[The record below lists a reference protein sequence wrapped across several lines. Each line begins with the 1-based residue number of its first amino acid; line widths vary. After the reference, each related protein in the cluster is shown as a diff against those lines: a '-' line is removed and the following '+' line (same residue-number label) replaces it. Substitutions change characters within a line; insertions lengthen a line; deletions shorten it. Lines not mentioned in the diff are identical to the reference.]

1 MRVLLRFINSSNLL
15 IIMELRI
22 QKYLSERGICSRRQA
37 EKYIQDGLVKLNGV
51 VVTTLG
57 TKIDPSKDKIE
68 LNNKAIEDIQNK
80 VYYILNKPAGYV
92 TTCANKDDRNVMD
105 IVKVPERV
113 FPVGRLDKDTT
124 GLLLLTNDGVIAYR
138 LTHPKF
144 EHEKEYLVQATMP
157 MQKEQL
163 SKLEEGMKLFGRK
176 TNPTRIKRLSAK
188 RFTIVLTEGKNRQIR
203 RSMQKVGA
211 WVKKLQRIRIEN
223 LMLGELPIGEIR
235 KVTESELK
243 ELKKRL
249 KLT

>member
-1 MRVLLRFINSSNLL
+1 
-15 IIMELRI
+15 MELRI
-22 QKYLSERGICSRRQA
+22 QKYLSERGICSRRQG
-37 EKYIQDGLVKLNGV
+37 EKYIQDGLVKLNGI

-80 VYYILNKPAGYV
+80 VYYVLNKPAGYV

-144 EHEKEYLVQATMP
+144 EHEKEYMVQATMP

-176 TNPTRIKRLSAK
+176 TNPTKIKRLSAK

-223 LMLGELPIGEIR
+223 LMLGALQIGETR
-235 KVTESELK
+235 KLTESELK
-243 ELKKRL
+243 ELKRRL
-249 KLT
+249 KVT